1 MKYMVILGFLVII
14 GALTSALVFM
24 MKGQADGKA
33 KNSKMAWALAARVGV
48 SIVLFASIL
57 VTWKLGYIQPS
68 GIPTGR

>member
-1 MKYMVILGFLVII
+1 MKYMVIVGFLVII
-14 GALTSALVFM
+14 GALASALVFM

-57 VTWKLGYIQPS
+57 VAWKLGYIQPS
-68 GIPTGR
+68 GIPAGQ